1 MKINFGMKVHPVSTL
16 FDTNF
21 LLFDLV
27 LKIKSLVT
35 NCKLP
40 FYSSL
45 NHNRRSRDESIVS
58 TTSLP
63 YSFVQTVHL
72 GL

>member
-27 LKIKSLVT
+27 LKIKSLIT

-40 FYSSL
+40 FASVKF
-45 NHNRRSRDESIVS
+45 EFK
-58 TTSLP
+58 P
-63 YSFVQTVHL
+63 
-72 GL
+72 